1 MERKSQDGINKL
13 SERPRVTTA
22 SSASI
27 TNPNYCGP
35 EEEEGRGGRVQQ
47 MQCLD
52 EGNMVIIYCNT
63 DYLFSCSGAIRL
75 LQVVFI
81 QFFLFDTKMWT
92 FTGADSG
99 FFKNWAQMGGWGG
112 GCKPRWA
119 LNSLHGILQYT
130 GHLISLTGSAPWCLI
145 VFSLWHEPKSY
156 MFMMCHTFPQ
166 FLSLCC
172 LLALVTCSGPDGGD
186 FLSLPQS
193 WRPRALLFVIVWTS
207 LTGLSLW
214 GVKVTGLD
222 QMLPISWWLLVRFSF
237 WIENSLLL
245 YFLQSD

>member
-52 EGNMVIIYCNT
+52 EGNMVIIYCNA

-75 LQVVFI
+75 LQV
-81 QFFLFDTKMWT
+81 
-92 FTGADSG
+92 
-99 FFKNWAQMGGWGG
+99 
-112 GCKPRWA
+112 
-119 LNSLHGILQYT
+119 
-130 GHLISLTGSAPWCLI
+130 
-145 VFSLWHEPKSY
+145 
-156 MFMMCHTFPQ
+156 

-193 WRPRALLFVIVWTS
+193 WRPRVLLFVIVWTS

-222 QMLPISWWLLVRFSF
+222 QMLPISWWLLDFLLYSTFSF
-237 WIENSLLL
+237 SYLVSTSILANYIEHLKLIENDLPRGLFTKFLISVVLGYICVLL
-245 YFLQSD
+245 YGFTAFVGYRRWRIQCHLFKRRKLLESEDFLELL

>member
-1 MERKSQDGINKL
+1 MKGTWWSFTAIQITCSHAVEQSGCYKRYL
-13 SERPRVTTA
+13 SNFFYLIQKCEPLQEQIQA
-22 SSASI
+22 FLKI
-27 TNPNYCGP
+27 GP
-35 EEEEGRGGRVQQ
+35 
-47 MQCLD
+47 
-52 EGNMVIIYCNT
+52 
-63 DYLFSCSGAIRL
+63 
-75 LQVVFI
+75 
-81 QFFLFDTKMWT
+81 KW
-92 FTGADSG
+92 
-99 FFKNWAQMGGWGG
+99 WGG

-119 LNSLHGILQYT
+119 LNSLHGILQYS

-214 GVKVTGLD
+214 GVKVMGLD